1 MHCRTRLFK
10 RAAFVACAA
19 LTLTTLAAGAARA
32 QVVTDTT
39 RPNEVSTP
47 VPPSDLSKLK
57 EPRGDSRGSR
67 PSYRDVER
75 EFERLQLANRALVG
89 LTGQGAATDYGRV
102 RKEAAEVNNSASR
115 LKDYLSL
122 PKPDGEKKQR
132 KAAEILSLDA
142 LSPAVAS
149 LDALVR
155 GFVWNP
161 ALHQTGVVDSGKS
174 VEASRDL
181 EEIISLSERIR
192 KCAEVLTKTPVKK

>member
-1 MHCRTRLFK
+1 MAEESFDVKVSGGDMHCRTRLFK

-75 EFERLQLANRALVG
+75 EFERLQLAN
-89 LTGQGAATDYGRV
+89 
-102 RKEAAEVNNSASR
+102 
-115 LKDYLSL
+115 
-122 PKPDGEKKQR
+122 
-132 KAAEILSLDA
+132 
-142 LSPAVAS
+142 
-149 LDALVR
+149 
-155 GFVWNP
+155 P